1 MPGQLIFNLPTQDN
15 FNSQDFFVSSSNSNV
30 VKLLNYYPQWHNNGI
45 IIYGNKKSGKTHLAH
60 IWKLSSN
67 AIIYDFKNDQDMN
80 QICTSNNYVFDN
92 FDLLSDNDEKVFFQI
107 YNEIVNNK
115 NYILFLTNKR
125 NLSIKLKDLS
135 SRINSLN
142 KAGISDPDDLL
153 IQALI
158 LKYFHDMQIK
168 VSPDVIKFILNRVDR
183 NFEQIQIF
191 LDRLNHLSIEHKSK
205 ISIHFLNKFFTF

>member
-1 MPGQLIFNLPTQDN
+1 MTYI
-15 FNSQDFFVSSSNSNV
+15 
-30 VKLLNYYPQWHNNGI
+30 QWI
-45 IIYGNKKSGKTHLAH
+45 
-60 IWKLSSN
+60 
-67 AIIYDFKNDQDMN
+67 
-80 QICTSNNYVFDN
+80 
-92 FDLLSDNDEKVFFQI
+92 
-107 YNEIVNNK
+107 
-115 NYILFLTNKR
+115 
-125 NLSIKLKDLS
+125 KDLS
-135 SRINSLN
+135 TRINSLN